1 MFWMTFRVVCA
12 EFKPETAYNEHLHN
26 TYPYGKSLKN
36 QHQITPLSSWLCD
49 KDWAFFMWSCTK
61 HRQKNLEEPTCSV
74 TFSRADSACVSAMS
88 KRHVSLLKIHYG
100 HLWIWHVCLLIT
112 VLHLH
117 NCPFTFNR
125 SALWINVELCAF
137 LFGFF
142 FFLDELQQQLSTMSS
157 TASPWVLCHRRFELK
172 LNGSSLIQKINH
184 SHSHSLLFG
193 FILSAQKSQSHPVS
207 FQPDSWCSLQVS
219 GHDICSHEIQLLQ
232 FLTQCKSF
240 LKHSSLNGFL
250 VFPGCRKR
258 NASIKRRFFEILCV
272 KT

>member
-1 MFWMTFRVVCA
+1 MYVCWLQ
-12 EFKPETAYNEHLHN
+12 FCTYTTVHLHLTGVPCGSMLN
-26 TYPYGKSLKN
+26 FVL
-36 QHQITPLSSWLCD
+36 LC
-49 KDWAFFMWSCTK
+49 
-61 HRQKNLEEPTCSV
+61 L
-74 TFSRADSACVSAMS
+74 
-88 KRHVSLLKIHYG
+88 
-100 HLWIWHVCLLIT
+100 
-112 VLHLH
+112 
-117 NCPFTFNR
+117 
-125 SALWINVELCAF
+125 
-137 LFGFF
+137 GFF
-142 FFLDELQQQLSTMSS
+142 SVLDELQQQLSTMSS

-172 LNGSSLIQKINH
+172 WNGSSLIQKINH

-207 FQPDSWCSLQVS
+207 FQPDSWYSLQVS